1 MSNLIKRV
9 INLKHIEYI
18 ILSLLLILGFLVRL
32 YKINNPIA
40 DWHSWRQAD
49 TASVTRNYVNL
60 GLNLLYPKYHDISK
74 IQTGYFNKEGLRL
87 VEFPVFNLF
96 HYLLVKM
103 LPNFSFDALGRLTS
117 VIFSVFSAFF
127 LFLIGKR
134 YLGKWGGLLS
144 CFFFLFLPFNI
155 YFSRVIL
162 PEPLCVFFS
171 LFSLWLFIRYIDS
184 EKVLYLFS
192 SGIIFSLALLI
203 KPFALF
209 YAFPMVY
216 LALSK
221 YGIKKIVATPK
232 LLINFLIFVDL
243 VVIPLLLWRS
253 WIGKHPEGIPYFT
266 WAFNGDFIRFR
277 PAFWRWI
284 FGERIGRLILGI
296 WGLIPFV
303 LGVIVKKK
311 NYFGLSLMLGAL
323 IYVAIVATAS
333 VRHDYYQILI
343 IPPICLLAAEGS
355 LALWQNNIFNKWLA
369 RPILI
374 FSIVLGLGMGWYQVK
389 EYYKIDHPE
398 IIAAGQAVNTLTPKD
413 ALVIAPY
420 NGDTAFLYQTKR
432 WGWPVVD
439 DSIENIIK
447 LGATVYVSVNLG
459 SGDTKY
465 VEAKF
470 KTIEK
475 TSQYIIIDLTKI
487 IKK

>member
-1 MSNLIKRV
+1 MSKIINRV
-9 INLKHIEYI
+9 INLKYIEYI
-18 ILSLLLILGFLVRL
+18 ILTLLLIFGLLVRL

-49 TASVTRNYVNL
+49 TASVTRNYVND
-60 GLNLLYPKYHDISK
+60 GLNLLYPKYHDISS
-74 IQTGYFNKEGLRL
+74 IQTGYLNLEGLRL
-87 VEFPVFNLF
+87 VEFPIFNFF
-96 HYLLVKM
+96 HYLLVKI
-103 LPNFSFDALGRLTS
+103 LPSVSFDALGRLTS
-117 VIFSVFSAFF
+117 IIFSIFSAYF

-134 YLGKWGGLLS
+134 YLGKWGGPLTS
-144 CFFFLFLPFNI
+144 FFFLFIPFNI
-155 YFSRVIL
+155 FFSRVIL

-171 LFSLWLFIRYIDS
+171 LFSLWLFIKYIDS
-184 EKVLYLFS
+184 EKVFYLFF

-209 YAFPMVY
+209 YLFPVVY
-216 LALSK
+216 LVLGK
-221 YGIKKIVATPK
+221 YQVKKIINTPK

-243 VVIPLLLWRS
+243 VLIPLLLWRF

-266 WAFNGDFIRFR
+266 WAFNGDLIRFR

-303 LGVIVKKK
+303 LGVVVKKK
-311 NYFGLSLMLGAL
+311 NYFGISLMLGAL
-323 IYVAIVATAS
+323 AYVFIVATAS

-355 LALWQNNIFNKWLA
+355 LALWKNNIFNKWLA
-369 RPILI
+369 RLILI
-374 FSIVLGLGMGWYQVK
+374 FSIILGLGMGWYQVK

-398 IIAAGQAVNTLTPKD
+398 IIAAGTAVDRLTPKD
-413 ALVIAPY
+413 AKVIAPY
-420 NGDTAFLYQTKR
+420 NGDTAFLYQTNR

-465 VEAKF
+465 VEGKY

-475 TSQYIIIDLTKI
+475 TSQYIVIDLTKL

>member
-1 MSNLIKRV
+1 MSKLIKRV
-9 INLKHIEYI
+9 INFKYIEYI
-18 ILSLLLILGFLVRL
+18 FLTILLVLGFLIRL
-32 YKINNPIA
+32 YKLDNPVA

-49 TASVTRNYVNL
+49 TASVTRNYVDY
-60 GLNLLYPKYHDISK
+60 GLNLLNPKYHDISS
-74 IQTGYFNKEGLRL
+74 IQTGYLNLEGLRL
-87 VEFPVFNLF
+87 VEFPIFNLF
-96 HYLLVKM
+96 HFLLVKT
-103 LPNFSFDALGRLTS
+103 LPDVSFDTLGRLTS
-117 VIFSVFSAFF
+117 VLFSLFSAFF

-134 YLGKWGGLLS
+134 YLGKWGGLLTS
-144 CFFFLFLPFNI
+144 FFFLFLPFNI

-171 LFSLWLFIRYIDS
+171 LFSLWLFIKYVDS
-184 EKVLYLFS
+184 EKVFYLFF

-203 KPFALF
+203 KPFAFF
-209 YAFPMVY
+209 YIVPMTY
-216 LALSK
+216 LLLSK
-221 YGIKKIVATPK
+221 HAFQKIITSPK
-232 LLINFLIFVDL
+232 LLINFLVFVDL
-243 VVIPLLLWRS
+243 VLVPLLLWRA
-253 WIGKHPEGIPYFT
+253 WIGRHPEGIPYFT
-266 WAFNGDFIRFR
+266 WAFNGDLIRFR

-303 LGVIVKKK
+303 IGVLIKKK
-311 NYFGLSLMLGAL
+311 NYFGTSLMLGAL
-323 IYVAIVATAS
+323 TYVTIVATAS

-343 IPPICLLAAEGS
+343 IPPICLLMAEGS
-355 LALWQNNIFNKWLA
+355 LYLWGNNIFNKWLA
-369 RPILI
+369 RSILM
-374 FSIVLGLGMGWYQVK
+374 FSIVLGFGMSWYQVK

-398 IIAAGQAVNTLTPKD
+398 IITAGIAVDRLTPKN
-413 ALVIAPY
+413 ARVIAPY

-432 WGWPVVD
+432 WGWPVVN

-465 VEAKF
+465 VEGKY

-475 TSQYIIIDLTKI
+475 TSQYIVIDLTKL

>member
-1 MSNLIKRV
+1 MSKLINRV
-9 INLKHIEYI
+9 INLKYIEYI
-18 ILSLLLILGFLVRL
+18 FLSILLILGFLVRL
-32 YKINNPIA
+32 YKINNPVA

-49 TASVTRNYVNL
+49 TASVTRNYVND
-60 GLNLLYPKYHDISK
+60 GLNLLYPKYHDISS
-74 IQTGYFNKEGLRL
+74 IQTGYLNFEGLRL
-87 VEFPVFNLF
+87 VEFPIFNLF
-96 HYLLVKM
+96 HFLLVKT
-103 LPNFSFDALGRLTS
+103 LPSVSFDVLGRLTS
-117 VIFSVFSAFF
+117 IIFSIFSAFF

-134 YLGKWGGLLS
+134 YLDKWGGLLS
-144 CFFFLFLPFNI
+144 AFLFLFIPFNI

-171 LFSLWLFIRYIDS
+171 LFSLWLFIKYIDS
-184 EKVLYLFS
+184 EKALYLLS

-203 KPFALF
+203 KPFALY
-209 YAFPMVY
+209 YAFPIIY
-216 LALSK
+216 LLLRK
-221 YGIKKIVATPK
+221 YEIKKILSTPK
-232 LLINFLIFVDL
+232 LLINLLIFVDL
-243 VVIPLLLWRS
+243 VLVPLLLWRA
-253 WIGKHPEGIPYFT
+253 WIGRHPEGIPYFT
-266 WAFNGDFIRFR
+266 WAFNGDLIRFR

-296 WGLIPFV
+296 WGLVPFV
-303 LGVIVKKK
+303 IGVVVKKK

-323 IYVAIVATAS
+323 AYVFIVATAS

-355 LALWQNNIFNKWLA
+355 LALWGSSVFNKWLA

-374 FSIVLGLGMGWYQVK
+374 FSIVLGLGMGWYQIK
-389 EYYKIDHPE
+389 EYYKINHPE
-398 IIAAGQAVNTLTPKD
+398 IIAAGQAVDKLTPKE
-413 ALVIAPY
+413 ARVIAPY

-465 VEAKF
+465 VEEKF

-475 TSQYIIIDLTKI
+475 TAQYIIIDLTKLV
-487 IKK
+487 IK

>member
-1 MSNLIKRV
+1 MSKLIYRVSNLR
-9 INLKHIEYI
+9 NIEYFILTI
-18 ILSLLLILGFLVRL
+18 ILVLGFLVRL
-32 YKINNPIA
+32 YKINSPIA

-49 TASVTRNYVNL
+49 TASVTRSYVNS
-60 GLNLLYPKYHDISK
+60 GLNLLYPKYHDISS
-74 IQTGYFNKEGLRL
+74 IQTGYLNFEGLRL

-96 HYLLVKM
+96 HYLFVKS
-103 LPNFSFDALGRLTS
+103 LPKISLEVLGRLTS
-117 VIFSVFSAFF
+117 VVFSVFSAFL

-134 YLGKWGGLLS
+134 YWGKWGGILAA
-144 CFFFLFLPFNI
+144 FFFLFIPFNI

-171 LFSLWLFIRYIDS
+171 LFSLWLFIKYIDS
-184 EKVLYLFS
+184 EKVFYLFS

-209 YAFPMVY
+209 YSFPMIY
-216 LALSK
+216 LLLGKQS
-221 YGIKKIVATPK
+221 IKKIINTPK
-232 LLINFLIFVDL
+232 LLINLLIFVDL
-243 VVIPLLLWRS
+243 MMIPLLLWRS

-266 WAFNGDFIRFR
+266 WAFNGDLIRFR

-284 FGERIGRLILGI
+284 FGERIGRLILGV

-323 IYVAIVATAS
+323 SYVFIVATAS

-343 IPPICLLAAEGS
+343 IPPICLLATEGS
-355 LALWQNNIFNKWLA
+355 LALWGSNIFNKWLA
-369 RPILI
+369 RPVLI

-398 IIAAGQAVNTLTPKD
+398 IIAAGQAVDRLTPKD
-413 ALVIAPY
+413 AKVIAPY

-447 LGATVYVSVNLG
+447 LGATVYVSVDLG
-459 SGDTKY
+459 SPDTKY
-465 VEAKF
+465 VESKY
-470 KTIEK
+470 KTLEK
-475 TSQYIIIDLTKI
+475 TSQFIIIDLTKQI
-487 IKK
+487 Q

>member
-1 MSNLIKRV
+1 MSKLINRV
-9 INLKHIEYI
+9 INFKYIEYI
-18 ILSLLLILGFLVRL
+18 ILSLLLIFGFLVRL
-32 YKINNPIA
+32 YKIGNPVA

-49 TASVTRNYVNL
+49 TASVTRSYVTF
-60 GLNLLYPKYHDISK
+60 GLNLLYPKYEDISS
-74 IQTGYFNKEGLRL
+74 IQTGYFNPEGLRL

-96 HYLLVKM
+96 HFLLVKA
-103 LPNFSFDALGRLTS
+103 LPNISFDVLGRMTS
-117 VIFSVFSAFF
+117 VIFSIFSAYF

-144 CFFFLFLPFNI
+144 SFFFLFIPYSI

-171 LFSLWLFIRYIDS
+171 LFSLWLFIKYIDS
-184 EKVLYLFS
+184 EKVFYLFF
-192 SGIIFSLALLI
+192 SGTIFSLALLI

-216 LALSK
+216 LTIGK
-221 YGIKKIVATPK
+221 YGIKKIFTTPK
-232 LLINFLIFVDL
+232 LLINFLVFVDL
-243 VVIPLLLWRS
+243 ILLPLLLWRA
-253 WIGKHPEGIPYFT
+253 WIGEHPEGIPYFT

-303 LGVIVKKK
+303 VGVISKKK
-311 NYFGLSLMLGAL
+311 NYFNLSLMLGAL
-323 IYVAIVATAS
+323 TYVTMVATAS

-343 IPPICLLAAEGS
+343 IPPICLLTAEGS

-369 RPILI
+369 RPILV
-374 FSIVLGLGMGWYQVK
+374 FSIILGLGMGWYQVK

-398 IIAAGQAVNTLTPKD
+398 IIAAGRAVDRLTPKNSK
-413 ALVIAPY
+413 VIAPY

-432 WGWPVVD
+432 WGWPVVN
-439 DSIENIIK
+439 DSFENIIR
-447 LGATVYVSVNLG
+447 LGASVYVSVNLG
-459 SGDTKY
+459 SQDTQY
-465 VEAKF
+465 AESHY
-470 KTIEK
+470 KTLEK
-475 TSQYIIIDLTKI
+475 TPEYIVVDLTKT
-487 IKK
+487 IKQ

>member
-1 MSNLIKRV
+1 MSKTIQRV
-9 INLKHIEYI
+9 INLKYFEYI
-18 ILSLLLILGFLVRL
+18 ILTIILISGFLVRL
-32 YKINNPIA
+32 YKIGSPVA

-49 TASVTRNYVNL
+49 TASVTRNYVND
-60 GLNLLYPKYHDISK
+60 GLNLLYPKYHDISS
-74 IQTGYFNKEGLRL
+74 IQTGYLNFEGLRL
-87 VEFPVFNLF
+87 VEFPIFNFF
-96 HYLLVKM
+96 HFSLVKI
-103 LPNFSFDALGRLTS
+103 LPSLSLDVSGRLIS
-117 VIFSVFSAFF
+117 IIFSVFSGFF

-144 CFFFLFLPFNI
+144 SFFFLFIPFNI

-171 LFSLWLFIRYIDS
+171 LFSLWLFIKYMDS
-184 EKVLYLFS
+184 DKVSYLFF

-209 YAFPMVY
+209 YIVPMAYLLLGKHAFQ
-216 LALSK
+216 
-221 YGIKKIVATPK
+221 KIITSPR
-232 LLINFLIFVDL
+232 LLINLLIFVDL
-243 VVIPLLLWRS
+243 VLVPLLIWRS

-266 WAFNGDFIRFR
+266 WAFNGDLIRFR

-303 LGVIVKKK
+303 MGVVVKKK
-311 NYFGLSLMLGAL
+311 NYFNLSLILGAL
-323 IYVAIVATAS
+323 AYVFIVATAS

-355 LALWQNNIFNKWLA
+355 LALWESSVFNKWLA

-374 FSIVLGLGMGWYQVK
+374 FSIVLGFGMGWYQVK
-389 EYYKIDHPE
+389 EYYKIDHSE
-398 IIAAGQAVNTLTPKD
+398 IIAAGEAVDRLTPKD

-439 DSIENIIK
+439 DSIENMIK
-447 LGATVYVSVNLG
+447 MGAGYYVSVNLG
-459 SGDTKY
+459 STDTKY
-465 VEAKF
+465 VEAKYN
-470 KTIEK
+470 TIEK
-475 TSQYIIIDLTKI
+475 TSQYIIVDLTKLF
-487 IKK
+487 IK

>member
-1 MSNLIKRV
+1 MSKIINRV
-9 INLKHIEYI
+9 INLKYIEYI
-18 ILSLLLILGFLVRL
+18 ILTLLLIFGLLVRL

-49 TASVTRNYVNL
+49 TASVTRNYVND
-60 GLNLLYPKYHDISK
+60 GLNLLYPKYHDISS
-74 IQTGYFNKEGLRL
+74 IQTGYLNLEGLRL
-87 VEFPVFNLF
+87 VEFPIFNFF
-96 HYLLVKM
+96 HYLLVKI
-103 LPNFSFDALGRLTS
+103 LPSVSFDALGRLTS
-117 VIFSVFSAFF
+117 IIFSIFSAYF

-134 YLGKWGGLLS
+134 YLGKWGGPLTS
-144 CFFFLFLPFNI
+144 FFFLFIPFNI
-155 YFSRVIL
+155 FFSRVIL

-171 LFSLWLFIRYIDS
+171 LFSLWLFIKYIDS
-184 EKVLYLFS
+184 EKVFYLFF

-209 YAFPMVY
+209 YLFPVVY
-216 LALSK
+216 LVLGK
-221 YGIKKIVATPK
+221 YQVKKIINTPK

-243 VVIPLLLWRS
+243 VLIPLLLWRF

-266 WAFNGDFIRFR
+266 WAFNGDLIRFR

-303 LGVIVKKK
+303 LGVVVKKK
-311 NYFGLSLMLGAL
+311 NYFGISLMLGAL
-323 IYVAIVATAS
+323 AYVFIVATAS

-355 LALWQNNIFNKWLA
+355 LALWKNNIFNKWLA
-369 RPILI
+369 RIILI
-374 FSIVLGLGMGWYQVK
+374 FSIILGLGMGWYQVK

-398 IIAAGQAVNTLTPKD
+398 IIAAGTAVDRLTPKD
-413 ALVIAPY
+413 AKVIAPY
-420 NGDTAFLYQTKR
+420 NGDTAFLYQTNR

-465 VEAKF
+465 VEGKY

-475 TSQYIIIDLTKI
+475 TSQYIVIDLTKL

>member
-1 MSNLIKRV
+1 MSRLIDRV
-9 INLKHIEYI
+9 INFKYIEYI
-18 ILSLLLILGFLVRL
+18 LLTIILLLGFLVRL
-32 YKINNPIA
+32 YRINNPVA

-49 TASVTRNYVNL
+49 TASVTRSYVNL

-96 HYLLVKM
+96 HFLFVKLLPSV
-103 LPNFSFDALGRLTS
+103 SFDVLGRLTS
-117 VIFSVFSAFF
+117 AIFSIFSAFF
-127 LFLIGKR
+127 LYLIGKR
-134 YLGKWGGLLS
+134 FLGKCGGLLS
-144 CFFFLFLPFNI
+144 SFFFLFIPYSI

-171 LFSLWLFIRYIDS
+171 LFSLWLFIKYIDS
-184 EKVLYLFS
+184 EKTFYLFS

-209 YAFPMVY
+209 YIVPMAYLLSSKHAFQ
-216 LALSK
+216 
-221 YGIKKIVATPK
+221 KIITSPK
-232 LLINFLIFVDL
+232 LLINLLVFVDL
-243 VVIPLLLWRS
+243 ILVPLLLWRW

-296 WGLIPFV
+296 WGLIPFIV
-303 LGVIVKKK
+303 GVVIKKK
-311 NYFGLSLMLGAL
+311 NYFSLSLMLGAL
-323 IYVAIVATAS
+323 AYVFIVATAS

-343 IPPICLLAAEGS
+343 VPPICLLLAEGS

-369 RPILI
+369 RPILV

-398 IIAAGQAVNTLTPKD
+398 IILAGQAVDRLTPKD
-413 ALVIAPY
+413 AKVIAPY

-447 LGATVYVSVNLG
+447 LGATVYVSANLG
-459 SGDTKY
+459 SPDTKY
-465 VEAKF
+465 VEAKY
-470 KTIEK
+470 KTLEK
-475 TSQYIIIDLTKI
+475 TSQYIVVDLTKPVT
-487 IKK
+487 K

>member
-1 MSNLIKRV
+1 MFKIIKK
-9 INLKHIEYI
+9 NIEF
-18 ILSLLLILGFLVRL
+18 LILVVIMLLGFAVRL
-32 YKINNPIA
+32 YKINSPIA

-49 TASVTRNYVNL
+49 TASVTRNYVNS

-96 HYLLVKM
+96 HFLFVKI
-103 LPNFSFDALGRLTS
+103 LPDSSFDSLGRLTS
-117 VIFSVFSAFF
+117 IVFSIFSAFF

-134 YLGKWGGLLS
+134 YMGNWGGLIS
-144 CFFFLFLPFNI
+144 SFLFLFIPYNI

-171 LFSLWLFIRYIDS
+171 LFSLWLFIKFIDS
-184 EKVLYLFS
+184 EKVFYLFF

-203 KPFALF
+203 KPFSLF
-209 YAFPMVY
+209 YAFPMTY
-216 LALSK
+216 LLLNKHRLKNVFKNS
-221 YGIKKIVATPK
+221 K
-232 LLINFLIFVDL
+232 LLINLLIFTDL
-243 VVIPLLLWRS
+243 VLVPLLLWRS

-266 WAFNGDFIRFR
+266 WAFNGDLIRFR

-296 WGLIPFV
+296 WGLVPFV
-303 LGVIVKKK
+303 VGVVVKKK
-311 NYFGLSLMLGAL
+311 NYFNLSLMLGAL
-323 IYVAIVATAS
+323 TYVFIVATAS

-343 IPPICLLAAEGS
+343 IPAICLIAAEGS
-355 LALWQNNIFNKWLA
+355 LYLWKEQIFNKWLS
-369 RPILI
+369 RPILV
-374 FSIVLGLGMGWYQVK
+374 FSVLLGLGMGWYQVK

-398 IIAAGQAVNTLTPKD
+398 IISAGQAVDRLIPKD
-413 ALVIAPY
+413 AKVIAPY

-447 LGATVYVSVNLG
+447 LGATTYVSVDLG

-465 VEAKF
+465 VEAKYQ
-470 KTIEK
+470 TLEK
-475 TSQYIIIDLTKI
+475 TSQYIVVDLTKE

>member
-9 INLKHIEYI
+9 INLKYIEYI
-18 ILSLLLILGFLVRL
+18 ILTLLLIFGLLIRL
-32 YKINNPIA
+32 YKINNPVA

-49 TASVTRNYVNL
+49 TASVTRNYVND
-60 GLNLLYPKYHDISK
+60 GLNLLYPKYHDTSS
-74 IQTGYFNKEGLRL
+74 IQTGYLNLEGLRL
-87 VEFPVFNLF
+87 VEFPVFNFF

-103 LPNFSFDALGRLTS
+103 LPGVSFDALGRLTS
-117 VIFSVFSAFF
+117 IVFSIFSAYF

-134 YLGKWGGLLS
+134 YLGKWGGLLTS
-144 CFFFLFLPFNI
+144 FFFLFIPFNI
-155 YFSRVIL
+155 FFSRVIL

-171 LFSLWLFIRYIDS
+171 LFSLWLFIKYIDS
-184 EKVLYLFS
+184 EKVFYLFF

-209 YAFPMVY
+209 YAFPMAY
-216 LALSK
+216 LLLSK
-221 YGIKKIVATPK
+221 HAFKKILNTPK

-243 VVIPLLLWRS
+243 VLVPLLLWRF

-266 WAFNGDFIRFR
+266 WAFNGDLIRFR

-303 LGVIVKKK
+303 LGVVVKKK
-311 NYFGLSLMLGAL
+311 NYFGISLMLGAL
-323 IYVAIVATAS
+323 AYVFIVATAS

-355 LALWQNNIFNKWLA
+355 LALWKNNIFNKWLA
-369 RPILI
+369 RLILI
-374 FSIVLGLGMGWYQVK
+374 FSIILGLGMGWYQVK

-398 IIAAGQAVNTLTPKD
+398 IIAAGTAVDRLTPED
-413 ALVIAPY
+413 AKVIAPY
-420 NGDTAFLYQTKR
+420 NGDTAFLYQTNR

-465 VEAKF
+465 VEGKY

-475 TSQYIIIDLTKI
+475 TSQYIVIDLTKL

>member
-1 MSNLIKRV
+1 MSKLINRV
-9 INLKHIEYI
+9 INLKYIEYI
-18 ILSLLLILGFLVRL
+18 ILTIILILGFLVRL

-60 GLNLLYPKYHDISK
+60 GLNLFYPKYQDISK
-74 IQTGYFNKEGLRL
+74 IQTGYFNREGLRL

-96 HYLLVKM
+96 HYLLVKL
-103 LPNFSFDALGRLTS
+103 LPRVSFDALGRLTS
-117 VIFSVFSAFF
+117 IVFSVFSAFV

-134 YLGKWGGLLS
+134 FLGKWGGLLS
-144 CFFFLFLPFNI
+144 SSLFLFIPFNI
-155 YFSRVIL
+155 YFSRVVL

-171 LFSLWLFIRYIDS
+171 LFSLWLFIKYIDS
-184 EKVLYLFS
+184 EKVFYLLV

-203 KPFALF
+203 KPFVLF
-209 YAFPMVY
+209 YAFPMFY
-216 LALSK
+216 LLLSK
-221 YGIKKIVATPK
+221 YSIKRILNTPK
-232 LLINFLIFVDL
+232 LLINLLIFVDL
-243 VVIPLLLWRS
+243 VLVPLFLWRA

-296 WGLIPFV
+296 WGLVPFV
-303 LGVIVKKK
+303 VGVVAKKK
-311 NYFGLSLMLGAL
+311 DYFNLSLMLGAL
-323 IYVAIVATAS
+323 TYVFIVATAS

-355 LALWQNNIFNKWLA
+355 LALWNNNIFNKWLA

-398 IIAAGQAVNTLTPKD
+398 IIAAGQAVDRLTPKN

-420 NGDTAFLYQTKR
+420 NGDTAFLYQTQR

-439 DSIENIIK
+439 DSFENIIK
-447 LGATVYVSVNLG
+447 LGATTYVSVNLG

-465 VEAKF
+465 VEAKY

-475 TSQYIIIDLTKI
+475 TSQYIIVDLTKL
-487 IKK
+487 IKP

>member
-18 ILSLLLILGFLVRL
+18 ILSLLLVLGLLVRL

-96 HYLLVKM
+96 HYLLVKL
-103 LPNFSFDALGRLTS
+103 LPEYSLDVLGRFTS
-117 VIFSVFSAFF
+117 VIFSIFSSFF

-134 YLGKWGGLLS
+134 FLGKWGGLLS

-162 PEPLCVFFS
+162 PEPLCIFFS

-216 LALSK
+216 LVLSK
-221 YGIKKIVATPK
+221 YGMKKIVATPN

-266 WAFNGDFIRFR
+266 WAFNGDLIRFR

-296 WGLIPFV
+296 WGLIPFI
-303 LGVIVKKK
+303 LGMVIKKK
-311 NYFGLSLMLGAL
+311 NYFGISLMLGAMAYL
-323 IYVAIVATAS
+323 FIVATAS

-343 IPPICLLAAEGS
+343 IPPICLLMAEGS
-355 LALWQNNIFNKWLA
+355 LALWKNNIFNKWLA

-374 FSIVLGLGMGWYQVK
+374 FSIVLGFGMGWYQVK

-398 IIAAGQAVNTLTPKD
+398 IIAAGTAVDRLTPKN
-413 ALVIAPY
+413 ARVIAPY

-465 VEAKF
+465 VEGKY

-475 TSQYIIIDLTKI
+475 TSQYIIIDLTKL

>member
-1 MSNLIKRV
+1 MSKLINRV
-9 INLKHIEYI
+9 INFKYIEYI
-18 ILSLLLILGFLVRL
+18 ILTFILVLGLLVRI

-49 TASVTRNYVNL
+49 TASVTRNFVAD
-60 GLNLLYPKYHDISK
+60 GLNLLSPKYHDISS
-74 IQTGYFNKEGLRL
+74 IQTGYLNFEGLRL

-96 HYLLVKM
+96 HYILVKAV
-103 LPNFSFDALGRLTS
+103 PSFSLEVLGRLTS
-117 VIFSVFSAFF
+117 IIFSVFSAFVI
-127 LFLIGKR
+127 FLIGKR

-144 CFFFLFLPFNI
+144 SFFFLFIPFNI

-162 PEPLCVFFS
+162 PEPMCVFFS
-171 LFSLWLFIRYIDS
+171 LLSLWLFIKYIDS
-184 EKVLYLFS
+184 EKVLYLFF
-192 SGIIFSLALLI
+192 SGIVFSLALLI

-209 YAFPMVY
+209 YSFPMIY
-216 LALSK
+216 LLFSK
-221 YGIKKIVATPK
+221 YNIKKIFANPK
-232 LLINFLIFVDL
+232 LLINLLIFTDL
-243 VVIPLLLWRS
+243 VLVPLLFWRS

-266 WAFNGDFIRFR
+266 WAFNGDLIRFR

-284 FGERIGRLILGI
+284 FGERIGRLILGV

-303 LGVIVKKK
+303 VGIVSKK
-311 NYFGLSLMLGAL
+311 NNYFNLSLMLGAL
-323 IYVAIVATAS
+323 TYIFIVATAS

-355 LALWQNNIFNKWLA
+355 IYLWGKNIFNKWLA

-374 FSIVLGLGMGWYQVK
+374 FSIILGLGMGWYQVK

-398 IIAAGQAVNTLTPKD
+398 IITAGEAVDKLTPKD
-413 ALVIAPY
+413 AKVIAPY

-432 WGWPVVD
+432 WGWPVID
-439 DSIENIIK
+439 DSVENIIK
-447 LGATVYVSVNLG
+447 MGASIYVSVNLE

-465 VEAKF
+465 IETKY

-475 TSQYIIIDLTKI
+475 SSQYIIVDLTKEI
-487 IKK
+487 